1 MLQLKNHTPFAA
13 DFALFPNEQGVDTLY
28 TMVKAT
34 FNIGPQ
40 WTLQQVQ
47 SPPQKEDVYW
57 GDPLSSSLRF
67 ASDCHTGKASTD
79 IIMIGSACA
88 REQQAVQQLD
98 ASVQVGSVSK
108 TIRVFGNRVW
118 NQGYITAP
126 EPFIT
131 MPLVYERAFGGKD
144 MLGEQVRASEPRN
157 PVGCGF
163 VGKKSQSEMNGLP
176 LPNLECPHQL
186 INDLSDNPVP
196 ACFSPVAVSWQPRA
210 GYAGTYD
217 EVWQQTRAPYLPED
231 YQQKFMNSAH
241 PELQYPGFLQGG
253 EPVSI
258 VGMHPIGELKF
269 NLPVL
274 KLLSKIHVDNKE
286 FSSHFNLETLLL
298 DPNQLQLSMVWRAA
312 FPCDKKALKIKQIT
326 ISMMR

>member
-1 MLQLKNHTPFAA
+1 MLQLKNHTPFAT
-13 DFALFPNEQGVDTLY
+13 DFALFPSEQGVDTLY
-28 TMVKAT
+28 TIVKAT

-67 ASDCHTGKASTD
+67 ASDFHTGKASSD
-79 IIMIGSACA
+79 IIVVGSACA
-88 REQQAVQQLD
+88 REQQSVRQLD
-98 ASVQVGSVSK
+98 VKVQVGSIAK

-118 NQGYITAP
+118 NQGLITTP
-126 EPFIT
+126 EPFTT

-144 MLGEQVRASEPRN
+144 LVGEQVRAADARN

-163 VGKKSQSEMNGLP
+163 VGKKSSSEMNGMP
-176 LPNLECPHQL
+176 LPNLECPNQL
-186 INDLSDNPVP
+186 IRYLSDIPAP
-196 ACFSPVAVSWQPRA
+196 ACFAPIAVSWQPRA

-217 EVWQQTRAPYLPED
+217 ETWQQTRAPYLPSD
-231 YQQKFMNSAH
+231 YQQRFMNSAH
-241 PELQYPGFLQGG
+241 PDLQYPGFLQGG
-253 EPVSI
+253 ESVLIS
-258 VGMHPIGELKF
+258 GMHPAGELKF
-269 NLPVL
+269 NLPVI
-274 KLLSKIHVDNKE
+274 KLLNKVHLENKE
-286 FSSHFNLETLLL
+286 FSCGFNLETLLL

-312 FPCDKKALKIKQIT
+312 FPCDKKALKIKEIT

>member
-1 MLQLKNHTPFAA
+1 MLQLKNHTPFAT

-67 ASDCHTGKASTD
+67 ASDFHTGKASSD
-79 IIMIGSACA
+79 IIVVGSACA
-88 REQQAVQQLD
+88 REQQPVRQLD
-98 ASVQVGSVSK
+98 VKVQVGSIAK

-118 NQGYITAP
+118 NQGLITTP
-126 EPFIT
+126 EPFTT

-144 MLGEQVRASEPRN
+144 LVGEQVRAADARN

-163 VGKKSQSEMNGLP
+163 VGKKSSSEMSGMP
-176 LPNLECPHQL
+176 LPNLECPNQL
-186 INDLSDNPVP
+186 IRDLSDNPTP
-196 ACFSPVAVSWQPRA
+196 ACFAPIAVSWQPRA

-217 EVWQQTRAPYLPED
+217 ETWQQIRAPYLPSD
-231 YQQKFMNSAH
+231 YQQRFMNSAH
-241 PELQYPGFLQGG
+241 PDLQYPGFLQGG
-253 EPVSI
+253 ESVLIS
-258 VGMHPIGELKF
+258 GMHPAGELKF
-269 NLPVL
+269 NLPVI
-274 KLLSKIHVDNKE
+274 KLLNKIHLENKE
-286 FSSHFNLETLLL
+286 FSSGFNLETLLL

-312 FPCDKKALKIKQIT
+312 FPCDKKALKIKEIT